1 MKNEILEELWN
12 IKDQVARES
21 NYDIDKLA
29 KSLRIK
35 EKGGKTTVVDLTSNK
50 QIHHKKLGN
59 V

>member
-12 IKDQVARES
+12 IKDQVAKES
-21 NYDIDKLA
+21 NYDIEQLA

-35 EKGGKTTVVDLTSNK
+35 EKEEKANVVDLTSNK